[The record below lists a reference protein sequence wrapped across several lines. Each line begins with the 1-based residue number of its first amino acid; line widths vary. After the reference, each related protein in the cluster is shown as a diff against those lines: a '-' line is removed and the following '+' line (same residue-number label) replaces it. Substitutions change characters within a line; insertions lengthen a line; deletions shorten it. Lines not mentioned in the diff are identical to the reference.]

1 MGRKVTLKAGWSF
14 WAKAVANTLNAK
26 PIGKLVMNLVE
37 SVNLYLNYTISLKAG
52 RNVFIITMTCGISNI
67 CQHLNGII

>member
-26 PIGKLVMNLVE
+26 PIGKLVMNLVGVCKFV
-37 SVNLYLNYTISLKAG
+37 SKLYHFAKGGKKRFYYHDDLW
-52 RNVFIITMTCGISNI
+52 NI
-67 CQHLNGII
+67 KYSSI